1 MKAKLLLVAIC
12 SLLTMQVEAQGL
24 LKQLGKAVGR
34 EVVNHVADKISE
46 KKSGK
51 STKQEVKTEVQTTQT
66 QSSSQAVE
74 QSTSSSAPVALV
86 AKDMGQNI
94 PREAG
99 LDYVDEY
106 GINHGGGILIGGVLW
121 APVNCGYHATDYP
134 YGKLYQWG
142 RRHGQG
148 YGAPYEYESSNIN
161 PDKTTAE
168 IVPGPVTPA
177 EARKHPNRFYARS
190 DMAIFNWTKNDMKLW
205 NNFTDNGIIFK
216 NRDNDP
222 CPEGW
227 RLPDLF
233 DIYSLME
240 HYSAVVESPEGGI
253 TGVWFSGPNEY
264 STNVPRIFLPI
275 AGYRTFTGNGQ
286 SREKE
291 ACYWTLR
298 HGGGEGLVWH
308 LYFRHR
314 KVQASP
320 HAYPHEAYSVRCV
333 KDIKGQ
339 VMR

>member
-1 MKAKLLLVAIC
+1 M
-12 SLLTMQVEAQGL
+12 
-24 LKQLGKAVGR
+24 
-34 EVVNHVADKISE
+34 
-46 KKSGK
+46 
-51 STKQEVKTEVQTTQT
+51 
-66 QSSSQAVE
+66 
-74 QSTSSSAPVALV
+74 
-86 AKDMGQNI
+86 
-94 PREAG
+94 
-99 LDYVDEY
+99 
-106 GINHGGGILIGGVLW
+106 
-121 APVNCGYHATDYP
+121 
-134 YGKLYQWG
+134 
-142 RRHGQG
+142 
-148 YGAPYEYESSNIN
+148 
-161 PDKTTAE
+161 
-168 IVPGPVTPA
+168 
-177 EARKHPNRFYARS
+177 
-190 DMAIFNWTKNDMKLW
+190 
-205 NNFTDNGIIFK
+205 
-216 NRDNDP
+216 
-222 CPEGW
+222 
-227 RLPDLF
+227 PDLF